1 MMCSGPL
8 RRGVG
13 CSEGLGQGFGRHAQ
27 GLLPLLGAHDFV
39 VIAERNSDKS
49 VAQFILTLASLGNVR
64 TTTIHAFT
72 EAQFKK
78 IVGALK

>member
-1 MMCSGPL
+1 
-8 RRGVG
+8 
-13 CSEGLGQGFGRHAQ
+13 
-27 GLLPLLGAHDFV
+27 LGAHDFV

>member
-1 MMCSGPL
+1 MALDAARDSAK
-8 RRGVG
+8 
-13 CSEGLGQGFGRHAQ
+13 GLGVTLKDFY
-27 GLLPLLGAHDFV
+27 LCMGAHDFV
-39 VIAERNSDKS
+39 VIAESNSDKS

-72 EAQFKK
+72 EAKFKK